1 MIDRTALL
9 STRDRIAPPHKST
22 ACSTARSHIE
32 EASEKSEGRESL
44 TEFKDP
50 SHPHSQP
57 RCTPKTLTNGSTP
70 RIRMSLCTPRQVNT
84 NTTHCIIG
92 PKQGN
97 QWYGNNTSTNSE
109 TSTGHTET
117 KPPDGEKIK
126 LQLIDA
132 AQNNYNTSET
142 E

>member
-57 RCTPKTLTNGSTP
+57 RCTSKTLTTGSTP
-70 RIRMSLCTPRQVNT
+70 RIRLSLRTRTQVNT
-84 NTTHCIIG
+84 HTTHCIIG

-97 QWYGNNTSTNSE
+97 QQYGNNTSTNSE

-117 KPPDGEKIK
+117 KPPSGEEIK
-126 LQLIDA
+126 LQLNA